1 MRDNTCLSAALDE
14 LGAAGIR
21 DVRHAPGGKHR
32 QIQWGGP
39 NGSTRFYNVS
49 VGASSDYR
57 AITNTRADI
66 RRMLKADGMLI
77 DRAPPAPR
85 PPDRLTRLEQRVAA
99 VELELA
105 AMRNDRGNRNRR
117 DEKGVNTHG

>member
-1 MRDNTCLSAALDE
+1 MKNSCLNAALDE

-32 QIQWGGP
+32 QISWQS
-39 NGSTRFYNVS
+39 NGATRFYNVS
-49 VGASSDYR
+49 VGAPSDYR
-57 AITNTRADI
+57 SIANTRADV
-66 RRMLKADGMLI
+66 RRLLRADGFLV
-77 DRAPPAPR
+77 DREPAKPK
-85 PPDRLTRLEQRVAA
+85 PLDRMSRLEQRVAA

-105 AMRNDRGNRNRR
+105 AMRNDQGNRNRR